1 MIVSIVKSVQQF
13 LKLVEETADPM
24 SQGYPF
30 IDITLLRVHY
40 PAFSQLTEEQ
50 SIQIVRTLGF
60 AVLPADSNE
69 DIFDGDTA
77 FSLVPEWDEEE
88 LKNQIKYISE
98 KEGW

>member
-24 SQGYPF
+24 NQGYPF
-30 IDITLLRVHY
+30 IDITLLGVHC
-40 PAFSQLTEEQ
+40 PAFHQLTEEQ

-60 AVLPADSNE
+60 AVLPAGSSE
-69 DIFDGDTA
+69 EIPDTA